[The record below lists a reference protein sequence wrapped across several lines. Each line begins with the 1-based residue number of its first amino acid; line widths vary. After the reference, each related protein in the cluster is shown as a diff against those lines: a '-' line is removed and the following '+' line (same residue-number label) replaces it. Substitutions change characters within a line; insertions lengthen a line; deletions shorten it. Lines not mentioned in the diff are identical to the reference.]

1 MLAERAGRLLKR
13 TVMELG
19 GFNPM
24 IILTEKANGEREN
37 HHMSTNLTA
46 VLQELLQNTSN
57 LKVLRQLMTPDAT
70 YVSLSLLRHCRLV
83 QNRGRHTVPQRSLG
97 QRV

>member
-24 IILTEKANGEREN
+24 IILDDVDMDSDSKANQI
-37 HHMSTNLTA
+37 S
-46 VLQELLQNTSN
+46 
-57 LKVLRQLMTPDAT
+57 
-70 YVSLSLLRHCRLV
+70 
-83 QNRGRHTVPQRSLG
+83 
-97 QRV
+97 

>member
-24 IILTEKANGEREN
+24 IILDDVTWTMLSALRRSDRSFIKARF
-37 HHMSTNLTA
+37 A
-46 VLQELLQNTSN
+46 
-57 LKVLRQLMTPDAT
+57 
-70 YVSLSLLRHCRLV
+70 
-83 QNRGRHTVPQRSLG
+83 
-97 QRV
+97 